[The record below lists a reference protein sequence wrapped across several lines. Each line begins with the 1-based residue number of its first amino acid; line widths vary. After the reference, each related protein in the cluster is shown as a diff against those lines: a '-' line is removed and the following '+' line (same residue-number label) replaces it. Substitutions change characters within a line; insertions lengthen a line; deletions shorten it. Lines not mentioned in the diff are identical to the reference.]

1 VDEKRER
8 EAWIGSERFVAG
20 MAPRGRDPRTTLLE
34 FAERAPA
41 VGEGDRYGVGML
53 AERLEGRIAGLLGK
67 EAAGP
72 REAAELYSELVGLEA

>member
-34 FAERAPA
+34 RAPA
-41 VGEGDRYGVGML
+41 VGEGDRYGGGML